1 MAEDKPQTFENHTR
15 IVPLFHLGVLGIL
28 ALNLLFNLY
37 RIYRVPGLETGMSAL
52 LAVAL
57 LGLAFY
63 ARVFALTVQD
73 RIIRLEMRLR
83 LKTLLP
89 AEMHPQIQQFGV
101 GQLLALR
108 FASDEE
114 LPALARAVLSENIR
128 DRKVIKKRIKNW
140 QADRLRC

>member
-1 MAEDKPQTFENHTR
+1 MAQDKPQTFENHMK
-15 IVPLFHLGVLGIL
+15 IVPLFHVGVFGIL

-83 LKTLLP
+83 LKTVLP
-89 AEMHPQIQQFGV
+89 AEMHPQIPQLGV
-101 GQLLALR
+101 GQLIALR

-114 LPALARAVLSENIR
+114 LAALTRAVLAENIR
-128 DRKVIKKRIKNW
+128 DRRVIKKRIKNW

>member
-1 MAEDKPQTFENHTR
+1 MTKTRPQTFRTHTR
-15 IVPLFHLGVLGIL
+15 IVPAFHLGVLGIL

-37 RIYRVPGLETGMSAL
+37 QIYRAPGLETGMSAL

-73 RIIRLEMRLR
+73 RVIRLEMQLR

-89 AEMHPQIQQFGV
+89 AEMHPQIQHLRP
-101 GQLLALR
+101 GQLIALR
-108 FASDEE
+108 FASDDE
-114 LPALARAVLSENIR
+114 LPALTRAVLAERIR
-128 DRKVIKKRIKNW
+128 DRQVIKKRIKNW
-140 QADRLRC
+140 QPDHLRC